1 MSNFVTILT
10 LGSFLN
16 SLFQDP
22 RVCIYVGE
30 ETEYLGNVAAWF
42 IYVAIPIFHLAEYRA
57 QRGTEG
63 KDKKWKKVNREN
75 VGTQIPAQA

>member
-1 MSNFVTILT
+1 MVEGHKSNTPDPLSSVYMSNFVTILT

-30 ETEYLGNVAAWF
+30 ETDYFVNVATWL
-42 IYVAIPIFHLAEYRA
+42 IYMAVPIFHLAEDRA

-63 KDKKWKKVNREN
+63 KDKK
-75 VGTQIPAQA
+75 